1 MLEDRGARR
10 VGGAG
15 FVCPGTHIGQEPR
28 SRPRK
33 GKGGVG
39 FRRAIGLPEGGWE
52 TRGPPK
58 GVEDPC

>member
-10 VGGAG
+10 VGGTG

-33 GKGGVG
+33 GKGGV
-39 FRRAIGLPEGGWE
+39 RARDWLPEGGWE